1 MNSAMSDTMIC
12 NPLDLPYRLQNLS
25 LGLRRWV
32 SREAADPSVV
42 LFEGRYYLFT
52 SMSLG
57 FWHSDDLVGWTFVAT
72 PTLPNY
78 DYAPDVRVVD
88 GALVVCASRRR
99 EPCNFFR
106 TTDPLSGT
114 WEEIPGTFS
123 FWDPNLFQ
131 DDDGRLYLYWGCSA
145 KTPILGVE
153 LDRTSFQPLDEPV
166 ALIASDVASRGWERR
181 GEDNRP
187 SRPLSPGKM
196 LINLLGGSGPY
207 IEGAWMTKHDGR
219 YYLQYAAPG
228 TELNVYGDGC
238 FVGEGPLGPIAYAP
252 NSPFSSRPGGFLTG
266 AGHGSTF
273 QDRHGNWW
281 HAATMRIS
289 KNHMFERRVGLFPAG
304 FDADGVL
311 FCNTEFADY
320 PMKVPDGPADPWS
333 LTPRWML
340 LSYRRPVTASS
351 AHRRHPAD
359 LAVDEDIRTWWTP
372 GDAGPGHW
380 LSVDLGEGATVH
392 AVQVNIADHD
402 LEAPR
407 RPRSQTT
414 RTALWHRY
422 IDMDDHPA
430 EFVLEGSLD
439 GATWTTIR
447 NTRDAATNR
456 THDFVVL
463 DEPAAFRYVR
473 LTGYAQAYD
482 SAFAVSGLRVFG
494 RGSGAPPA
502 VAQPAAHRIG
512 PIDTHITWPRMPD
525 AQGYQVR
532 YGLGPH
538 KLYSSWLVYDRT
550 ALDLGSLNAGHDYWI
565 AVDSFNANGVTR
577 GEPIPVAS
585 PM

>member
-1 MNSAMSDTMIC
+1 
-12 NPLDLPYRLQNLS
+12 
-25 LGLRRWV
+25 
-32 SREAADPSVV
+32 
-42 LFEGRYYLFT
+42 
-52 SMSLG
+52 
-57 FWHSDDLVGWTFVAT
+57 
-72 PTLPNY
+72 
-78 DYAPDVRVVD
+78 
-88 GALVVCASRRR
+88 
-99 EPCNFFR
+99 
-106 TTDPLSGT
+106 
-114 WEEIPGTFS
+114 
-123 FWDPNLFQ
+123 
-131 DDDGRLYLYWGCSA
+131 
-145 KTPILGVE
+145 
-153 LDRTSFQPLDEPV
+153 
-166 ALIASDVASRGWERR
+166 
-181 GEDNRP
+181 
-187 SRPLSPGKM
+187 M

-238 FVGEGPLGPIAYAP
+238 FVGEGPLGPFTYAP

-281 HAATMRIS
+281 HASTMRIS
-289 KNHMFERRVGLFPAG
+289 INHMFERRVGLFPAG
-304 FDADGVL
+304 FDDDGVL

-320 PMKVPDGPADPWS
+320 PMTVPDGPADPWS
-333 LTPRWML
+333 LTPQWML

-351 AHRRHPAD
+351 AHRRHPAA

-372 GDAGPGHW
+372 GGAAPGHW
-380 LSVDLGEGATVH
+380 LGVDLGGGATVH
-392 AVQVNIADHD
+392 AIQVNIADHD
-402 LEAPR
+402 LKAPR
-407 RPRSQTT
+407 RPRSQTMK
-414 RTALWHRY
+414 TALWRRY

-447 NTRDAATNR
+447 DTRGAATNR

-463 DEPAAFRYVR
+463 GEPAAFRYVR

-494 RGSGAPPA
+494 RSSGAPPA

-512 PIDTHITWPRMPD
+512 PIDAHITWPRVPD

-532 YGLGPH
+532 YGLVPH
-538 KLYSSWLVYDRT
+538 KLYSSWLVHDRA
-550 ALDLGSLNAGHDYWI
+550 ALDLGSLNAGHDYWV

-585 PM
+585 TR